1 MSLVLLF
8 DHQKLIW
15 FVFRRQLVGCKD
27 DVSNVNRLSGEKE
40 EFWKKC

>member
-15 FVFRRQLVGCKD
+15 FVFRRQVGCEN
-27 DVSNVNRLSGEKE
+27 DVSKVNRLSGEKE
-40 EFWKKC
+40 EFWEKC